1 MIDIKRN
8 LKAILEERGIMQ
20 KQVAQGLGISDQAVS
35 NWFNSPK
42 DVKVSRITQMCE
54 VFHIPVVDVFT
65 YPEKYIPENQANP
78 ACEECRRK
86 DEIIENLTELL
97 RIYKTEAKKKR

>member
-8 LKAILEERGIMQ
+8 LKAILEEKGIMQ

-35 NWFNSPK
+35 NWFNNSK

-54 VFHIPVVDVFT
+54 VFHISIVDVFT

-78 ACEECRRK
+78 SCEECRRK